1 MRSDVIRVGVPRL
14 AAFAALLVLWLSFTA
29 RAAELVEVVKMV
41 ENSVVQVDTDRGF
54 GSGVIVDNRG
64 WVLTNYH
71 VIERARKATVTMRS
85 GKVFEVR
92 GFLAID
98 PLRDLAL
105 LKTDEFAGPC
115 AMKLAPKLPEV
126 GEKVAAFGNPKGF
139 SFTTSEGIV
148 SAKRSGTE
156 VMTIIGRTAYAML
169 GYAADAMWVQT
180 TAPISAGNSGG
191 PLVNMN
197 AELVG
202 LNTWSHLQ
210 GQNLNFAISL
220 EDITRLL
227 GRDLSA
233 GPQDLA
239 TLPNLR
245 GKPVRPDDGKPL
257 ELTLPTGRVFSFDIF
272 MIEGENL
279 QRWVA
284 LDKDDGSV
292 VWRHPNGAVFAA
304 AQQRGG
310 VLNGET
316 IAQYENR
323 EPMVYVNYVDG
334 KRHGILKTW
343 DEAGQPR
350 LFAQYL
356 AGRRNGFTCF
366 FDDDDL
372 ALIAQY
378 KNDELEYLQ
387 LMDGSKALQGFKSES
402 EALQHP
408 KPKALLA
415 QLDKFEQ
422 MLKKNEVEFRKRV
435 RDFETDRRRELA
447 SQLSPIKRQR
457 IAERGK
463 QRAAQN
469 AALHQ
474 ELYRRAVGAR

>member
-1 MRSDVIRVGVPRL
+1 MGSAARVNAVRL
-14 AAFAALLVLWLSFTA
+14 AAPFALVLVSLASA
-29 RAAELVEVVKMV
+29 SGAAELVEVVKEV
-41 ENSVVQVDTDRGF
+41 EKSVVQVDTNRGL

-71 VIERARKATVTMRS
+71 VIDGARKATVTLRS

-105 LKTDEFAGPC
+105 LKTDEFPEPC
-115 AMKLAPKLPEV
+115 AIKLAPKLPDV

-156 VMTIIGRTAYAML
+156 VMTIIGRTAYALL
-169 GYAADAMWVQT
+169 GYAADAMWIQT
-180 TAPISAGNSGG
+180 TAPISPGNSGG

-202 LNTWSHLQ
+202 LNTWSHTQ

-220 EDITRLL
+220 EDIKRLL

-233 GPQDLA
+233 GPQDFA
-239 TLPNLR
+239 TLPNLG
-245 GKPVRPDDGKPL
+245 GKPVRPEDAKPF
-257 ELTLPTGRVFSFDIF
+257 ELALPTGRVFSFDIF
-272 MIEGENL
+272 MIEGEDL

-284 LDKDDGSV
+284 LDKDAGSV
-292 VWRHPNGAVFAA
+292 VWQHPNGAVFAA

-323 EPMVYVNYVDG
+323 EPMVYVNYLDG

-343 DEAGQPR
+343 DEAGKPR
-350 LFAQYL
+350 LFAQYA
-356 AGRRNGFTCF
+356 AGRRLGFTCF

-387 LMDGSKALQGFKSES
+387 LMDGTRPLQGFKSES
-402 EALQHP
+402 EALRHP

-422 MLKKNEVEFRKRV
+422 ALKKNEVEFRKRV
-435 RDFETDRRRELA
+435 RDFEMERRRELA
-447 SQLSPIKRQR
+447 SQLSPMKRQR
-457 IAERGK
+457 IAERSK